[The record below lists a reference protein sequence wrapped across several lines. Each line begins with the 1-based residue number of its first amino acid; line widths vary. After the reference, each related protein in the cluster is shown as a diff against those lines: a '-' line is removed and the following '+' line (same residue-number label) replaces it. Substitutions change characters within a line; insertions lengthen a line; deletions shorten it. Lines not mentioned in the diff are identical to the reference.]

1 MNWREVPMQTPS
13 GRQTEDAK
21 KRVIHLAVDD
31 YCNRIARR
39 YCRVDWVVATLIFSS
54 LACSFQIP
62 CLAQSANSTTQQIE
76 GGSRIT
82 LRGQHPAW
90 AMPSNNQGPIPDDTK
105 LEHLILVLK
114 RSHRRQRSFEYL
126 LKQQQKRDS
135 SFYHHWLT
143 PVEIGNR
150 FGPDQQDIDAVIAW
164 LRHWGLEV
172 DSVANS
178 RMMID
183 FSGSA
188 SQVDAAFSLSLQYY
202 LVNGELR
209 LGSTDDPTIPSPLAS
224 VIQSVKGFY
233 TIQDRE
239 AYGLKLVDIPVGVT
253 GSPQPDATFCKNG
266 TCTNYIFPA
275 DFATIYDLNP
285 VYSDSIDGTGQT
297 IALVGR
303 SRVYIPDIENFET
316 VSGLPVK
323 DPTIIVPPNGLD
335 PGPPAG
341 VGGEASDAQKEATLD
356 VTRSTSVAPGA
367 SINLIVSLN
376 TASQSGIAID
386 AEYVVDTNPVPAQ
399 ILSFSFLEC
408 EAAAG
413 GSGVQF
419 WDTLFSQAAG
429 EGISVFVASGDAGA
443 AGCDTHNQQPPPT
456 QSLSINAICSSSY
469 ATCVGGTEFADAAN
483 PGVYWK
489 ENPSQNPPY
498 ESALGYIPEGAW
510 NEPLNEQGEV
520 QASASGGGYSVYIP
534 APPWQT
540 GTGVPGTQGRY
551 TPDIAFSSSIHDGY
565 FACLEASGTSTGE
578 GCVVQN
584 GNFYFGSF
592 YGTSAAAPDMA
603 GITALLDQKMQS
615 PQGELNQRLY
625 ELAAA
630 STVSVFH
637 DITVASS
644 GVSGCVVITP
654 SMCNN
659 STPSPTSLTGG
670 LPGYLVTEGYDEVTG
685 LGSIDVA
692 SLLGNW
698 PTGLTTTTTTLTS
711 SASTIASG
719 VPVTFTASV
728 TGSTPAGKVSFLNGA
743 YTIGSAQLNDGGE
756 AYFTTTLSAVGSDLI
771 TAIYEGDPNNQS
783 STSAPLTENVTAASF
798 TISVSPTAQTISSNS
813 IATFTMTVTPQGE
826 YTSPITFTAVLS
838 PTSNAQVTFNP
849 SVIVPG
855 ASPATTTMTI
865 QVTRGGTSVARA
877 NDSDSFPIDLR
888 RLSPFWAFSLLMPIG
903 FINLI
908 VFSQRRPRW
917 INVVRSALLWLI
929 LSPLVLTMTAC
940 WSSIRTYS
948 IQITATGAGNGNSE
962 AVTTSAS
969 VMMNVQN

>member
-1 MNWREVPMQTPS
+1 MQPLS
-13 GRQTEDAK
+13 GRKKGDAQIG
-21 KRVIHLAVDD
+21 VVHLAGDD
-31 YCNRIARR
+31 HRSRIVRR
-39 YCRVDWVVATLIFSS
+39 YSRSDWVVATLVFFSV
-54 LACSFQIP
+54 ACTFQIP
-62 CLAQSANSTTQQIE
+62 CFAQPGNSTRQRFDGI
-76 GGSRIT
+76 SRIT

-90 AMPSNNQGPIPDDTK
+90 AMPSNNQGAIPDDTK

-114 RSHRRQRSFEYL
+114 RSPQKQRSFEYL
-126 LKQQQKRDS
+126 LEQQQKRDS
-135 SFYHHWLT
+135 RFYHHWLT

-150 FGPDQQDIDAVIAW
+150 FGPEQQDIDAVIAW

-188 SQVDAAFSLSLQYY
+188 SQVEAAFSLGLQYY

-209 LGSTDDPTIPSPLAS
+209 LGSADDPTIPSPLAS
-224 VIQSVKGFY
+224 VIQSVRGVY

-239 AYGLKLVDIPVGVT
+239 AYGLKLVDIPVGAAD
-253 GSPQPDATFCKNG
+253 SPQPDATFCKNG
-266 TCTNYIFPA
+266 TCINYIFPA

-341 VGGEASDAQKEATLD
+341 VGGEAPDAQKEATLD

-376 TASQSGIAID
+376 TTSQSGIAID

-408 EAAAG
+408 EDEAG
-413 GSGVQF
+413 APGVQF

-483 PGVYWK
+483 PGAYWN
-489 ENPSQNPPY
+489 ENPSQNSPY

-510 NEPLNEQGEV
+510 NEPLNEKGEV

-534 APPWQT
+534 TPPWQT

-565 FACLEASGTSTGE
+565 FACLEASGTPTGE

-584 GNFYFGSF
+584 GHFYFGSF

-630 STVSVFH
+630 PPVSVFH
-637 DITVASS
+637 DIAVASS
-644 GVSGCVVITP
+644 GVSGCVVTTP

-670 LPGYLVTEGYDEVTG
+670 LAGYLVTEGYDEVTG

-692 SLLGNW
+692 NLLGNW
-698 PTGLTTTTTTLTS
+698 PSALTPTTTTLTS

-719 VPVTFTASV
+719 APVTFTVSV
-728 TGSTPAGKVSFLNGA
+728 TGSTPAGKVSFLNGSYA
-743 YTIGSAQLNDGGE
+743 IGNAQLNDSGE
-756 AYFTTTLSAVGSDLI
+756 AYFTTTLSGVGSDSI
-771 TAIYEGDPNNQS
+771 SGVYEGDPNNQS
-783 STSAPLTENVTAASF
+783 STSATLTENVTAASF
-798 TISVSPTAQTISSNS
+798 TISATPSAQTTSSNGV
-813 IATFTMTVTPQGE
+813 ATFTLTVTPQGE
-826 YTSPITFTAVLS
+826 YTSPISFTAVFS

-855 ASPATTTMTI
+855 ANSATTTMTI
-865 QVTRGGTSVARA
+865 QATAGATSVARA
-877 NDSDSFPIDLR
+877 NNSDSFPFDLR
-888 RLSPFWAFSLLMPIG
+888 RSSVFWAFSSLMPIG
-903 FINLI
+903 FINMI
-908 VFSQRRPRW
+908 VFSQRKTPW
-917 INVVRSALLWLI
+917 INIVRSALLCLI

-940 WSSIRTYS
+940 WPSIRTYS
-948 IQITATGAGNGNSE
+948 IQIIATGAGNGNSQ
-962 AVTTSAS
+962 AVTTSAG
-969 VMMNVQN
+969 VMMNLQN

>member
-1 MNWREVPMQTPS
+1 VKRKLLTLLIAVLHLPCH
-13 GRQTEDAK
+13 GRAQNVSVGDNHTVLLGRHARWATRQNRQARMPGEAK
-21 KRVIHLAVDD
+21 LD
-31 YCNRIARR
+31 
-39 YCRVDWVVATLIFSS
+39 
-54 LACSFQIP
+54 
-62 CLAQSANSTTQQIE
+62 
-76 GGSRIT
+76 
-82 LRGQHPAW
+82 
-90 AMPSNNQGPIPDDTK
+90 
-105 LEHLILVLK
+105 HLILVLK
-114 RSHRRQRSFEYL
+114 RSPQKQNRFEYL
-126 LKQQQKRDS
+126 LQQQQNRS
-135 SFYHHWLT
+135 SPYFHRWLS
-143 PVEIGNR
+143 PLQIGKR
-150 FGPDQQDIDAVIAW
+150 FGPAQRDIDAVTAW
-164 LRHWGLEV
+164 LRDEGLSVEA
-172 DSVANS
+172 VANS

-188 SQVDAAFSLSLQYY
+188 SQVEAAFSVSLQYY

-209 LGSTDDPTIPSPLAS
+209 LGSTNDPTIPSPLAS
-224 VIQSVKGFY
+224 VIQSVRGLY

-239 AYGLKLVDIPVGVT
+239 AYGLKFVDLPVGVA

-275 DFATIYDLNP
+275 DFATIYNLNP

-316 VSGLPVK
+316 VSGLSVK
-323 DPTIIVPPNGLD
+323 DPTTIVPPNGQD

-367 SINLIVSLN
+367 SVNLVVSLN
-376 TASQSGIAID
+376 TTSQSGIAID
-386 AEYVVDTNPVPAQ
+386 AEYVVDTNPVPPQ
-399 ILSFSFLEC
+399 VLSFSFLEC
-408 EAAAG
+408 EADVGAD
-413 GSGVQF
+413 GVQF

-443 AGCDTHNQQPPPT
+443 AGCDTHNQQPPPS

-483 PGVYWK
+483 PGAYWN

-510 NEPLNEQGEV
+510 NEPLNEEGEV

-534 APPWQT
+534 TPPWQT
-540 GTGVPGTQGRY
+540 GVGVPGTQGRY

-565 FACLEASGTSTGE
+565 FACLEASGTPTGA

-584 GNFYFGSF
+584 GHFYFGSF

-625 ELAAA
+625 ELAVAP
-630 STVSVFH
+630 TISVFH

-644 GVSGCVVITP
+644 SVSGCVVTTP

-659 STPSPTSLTGG
+659 STPSPTGLTGG
-670 LPGYLVTEGYDEVTG
+670 LAGYLVTEGYDEVTG
-685 LGSIDVA
+685 LGSIDVTN
-692 SLLGNW
+692 LLGNW
-698 PTGLTTTTTTLTS
+698 PTALSTTATTLTS
-711 SASTIASG
+711 SASTVASG
-719 VPVTFTASV
+719 APVTFTASV

-743 YTIGSAQLNDGGE
+743 YTIGNAQLNDSGE
-756 AYFTTTLSAVGSDLI
+756 AYFTTTLSAVGSDSI
-771 TAIYEGDPNNQS
+771 TAVYEGDPNNQS
-783 STSAPLTENVTAASF
+783 STSALLTENVTAASF
-798 TISVSPTAQTISSNS
+798 TISVAPNAQMISSNG
-813 IATFTMTVTPQGE
+813 IATFTVTVTPQGE
-826 YTSPITFTAVLS
+826 YTSPISFTAVLS
-838 PTSNAQVTFNP
+838 PASSAQVTFNP
-849 SVIVPG
+849 SVIAPG
-855 ASPATTTMTI
+855 GSPATTTLTI
-865 QVTRGGTSVARA
+865 QAAGAGAFVGRG
-877 NDSDSFPIDLR
+877 NDGDSF
-888 RLSPFWAFSLLMPIG
+888 LSSFKKLSVVWAFSLLGPLG
-903 FINLI
+903 FLNLI
-908 VFSQRRPRW
+908 GFSQRNSIRTNILRC
-917 INVVRSALLWLI
+917 SLLCLI
-929 LSPLVLTMTAC
+929 LNPLVLTMTAC

-948 IQITATGAGNGNSE
+948 IEITATAAGNGNSE

-969 VMMNVQN
+969 VMIDVQN